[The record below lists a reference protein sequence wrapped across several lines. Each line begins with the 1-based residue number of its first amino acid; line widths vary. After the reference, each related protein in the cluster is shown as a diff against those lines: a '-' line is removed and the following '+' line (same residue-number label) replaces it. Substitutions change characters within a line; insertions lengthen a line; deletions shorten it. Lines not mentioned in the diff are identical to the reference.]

1 MTKPQWLTASLF
13 LTQSTVL
20 SWLGY
25 VDGPD
30 YPPFGRGWIWW
41 LLWESPNDSK
51 LPSSILIVWRVL
63 LQRTI
68 DYLQEFQYASL
79 FFKRREPSLMNEAL
93 LQMKHNLGTISHS
106 AVCNTLPLCFCS
118 SFLLT
123 SLGFTRFRI
132 VIKSVVNW
140 SDHALWG

>member
-1 MTKPQWLTASLF
+1 MGQNT
-13 LTQSTVL
+13 
-20 SWLGY
+20 
-25 VDGPD
+25 
-30 YPPFGRGWIWW
+30 
-41 LLWESPNDSK
+41 LLLAEAAFNGFYESPNDSK

-63 LQRTI
+63 LQGTI

-106 AVCNTLPLCFCS
+106 AVCNTLPLCFCA
-118 SFLLT
+118 SFLFT

-132 VIKSVVNW
+132 VIKSVVN
-140 SDHALWG
+140 